1 MTSPSTCYARC
12 HSCGSERIQWL
23 NYLAVVKDKDFQVKE
38 ENGMRILLIDD
49 HGILRAGV
57 RNLILQAHRQAETI
71 EAATAN
77 EGLQLAMAEA
87 LDLIFLDLRLPQ
99 EPGGVSSGE
108 VGLNTLKQLHEMEKS
123 APVIVMS
130 GEILSKSAIERI
142 MKAGAASFVPKVSS
156 PEVMLE
162 AIQRA
167 IRGGVWLPPETTGVG
182 GDVPPP
188 SIDSLLRDPPPAV
201 TAADLGITKREFDV
215 LRLAM
220 QGNAPWKVAKILE
233 INPTNTRRYLSRLYN
248 RFGVIDLYGL
258 QCHFAKTG
266 QLLGII
272 SSSSMDRAARP
283 AVIAS

>member
-1 MTSPSTCYARC
+1 M
-12 HSCGSERIQWL
+12 
-23 NYLAVVKDKDFQVKE
+23 VVKNFSSRIILRLIIDKDFPAE
-38 ENGMRILLIDD
+38 EDNGMRILLIDD
-49 HGILRAGV
+49 HGILRAGI
-57 RNLILQAHRQAETI
+57 RNLILQAHRQAETL
-71 EAATAN
+71 EAATAS
-77 EGLQLAMAEA
+77 EGLQIAMSEA

-99 EPGGVSSGE
+99 EPGGISSGE
-108 VGLNTLKQLHEMEKS
+108 IGLNTLKQLHDMEQPV
-123 APVIVMS
+123 PVIVMS
-130 GEILSKSAIERI
+130 GEVLSKSAIEKI

-188 SIDSLLRDPPPAV
+188 SIDSLLRDPPSPL
-201 TAADLGITKREFDV
+201 TAADLGITEREFDV

-233 INPTNTRRYLSRLYN
+233 INPTNTRRYLSKLYN

-272 SSSSMDRAARP
+272 SSSSTDRAARP
-283 AVIAS
+283 AEMPS